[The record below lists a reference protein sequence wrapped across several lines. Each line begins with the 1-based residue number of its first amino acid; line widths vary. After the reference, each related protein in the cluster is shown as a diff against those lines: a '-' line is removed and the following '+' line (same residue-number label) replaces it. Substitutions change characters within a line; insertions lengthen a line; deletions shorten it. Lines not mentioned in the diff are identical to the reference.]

1 MLFIYLEIPI
11 DIPSKSIPSAYILLI
26 ESGNIS
32 NEMSSKFGH
41 QISHLLKLILP
52 KSEETCR
59 IVSNV
64 NFTSF
69 IFPIIM
75 SSSK

>member
-1 MLFIYLEIPI
+1 MEVPI
-11 DIPSKSIPSAYILLI
+11 DEPSKSIPSPYILLI

-32 NEMSSKFGH
+32 HEMSLKFGH
-41 QISHLLKLILP
+41 QISHLLILISRP

-59 IVSNV
+59 IVSNI

-69 IFPIIM
+69 ISPIIIP
-75 SSSK
+75 SSK